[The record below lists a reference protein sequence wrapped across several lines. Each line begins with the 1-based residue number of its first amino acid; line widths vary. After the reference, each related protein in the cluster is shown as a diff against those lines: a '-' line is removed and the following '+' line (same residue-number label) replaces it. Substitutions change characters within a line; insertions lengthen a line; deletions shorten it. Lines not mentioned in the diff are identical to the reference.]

1 MAMMICVSLGGGGG
15 AVSVV
20 SVLCGAGGGLT
31 VQAVPNTNAE
41 TNAPNETAVLR
52 VVVGTPFRVSTRPR
66 AAGKQGRARQATHP
80 DYGVLAEPRLS
91 RDRLRTCFIARV
103 RHNQPISGDED
114 PRDRLSRLFAG
125 QTQSATP
132 QQRAAVRRW
141 QGRDRFYEKVQGAAA
156 GNSDSIEA
164 MRVAESLGSLAR
176 PLPEDTELWR
186 GIRSTARAFGL
197 NTDDLNALIGRN
209 WVEERFMSTTTSRDV
224 ALTEFNRPSAAPAII
239 HITARAG
246 ASAVWVPPLGDAENA
261 GQSELLFAP
270 GIGVRILSVDRS
282 GDVSVI
288 EMEVTS
294 G

>member
-1 MAMMICVSLGGGGG
+1 
-15 AVSVV
+15 
-20 SVLCGAGGGLT
+20 
-31 VQAVPNTNAE
+31 
-41 TNAPNETAVLR
+41 
-52 VVVGTPFRVSTRPR
+52 
-66 AAGKQGRARQATHP
+66 
-80 DYGVLAEPRLS
+80 
-91 RDRLRTCFIARV
+91 
-103 RHNQPISGDED
+103 
-114 PRDRLSRLFAG
+114 
-125 QTQSATP
+125 
-132 QQRAAVRRW
+132 VRRW

-176 PLPEDTELWR
+176 PLPQDTELWR